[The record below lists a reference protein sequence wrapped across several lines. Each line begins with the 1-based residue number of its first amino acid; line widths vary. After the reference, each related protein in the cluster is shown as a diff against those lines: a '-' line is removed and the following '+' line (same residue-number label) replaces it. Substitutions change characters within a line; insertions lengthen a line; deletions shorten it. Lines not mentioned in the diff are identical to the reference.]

1 MAETAMT
8 FQDLGLSE
16 AMRKALEKKG
26 YGYPTSVQREAI
38 PPLLAWKDVIAKA
51 PTGTGKTFAFGIP
64 MIEHVNPESS
74 DVQGLILAPTREL
87 AIQICDELRS
97 LLAFYT
103 GIRVTVLYGGASLVT
118 QAKALEKK
126 PQIVVATPG
135 RLMDHY
141 NRKNI
146 RFDKV
151 QTIILDEADRMLDM
165 GFIRDVRKIIGWLP
179 KKRQTLL
186 FSATM
191 PQEIAELSQTLLREP
206 VRVEVTPQSS
216 TVDAIRQK
224 LYRVEQADKKCL
236 LQEVLQDKSLTSV
249 LVFTNTKHRAN
260 RVAELLNSGGIAAMA
275 IHGNKSQSAR
285 VLALGSFK
293 AGTIRVLV
301 ATDIAARG
309 IDVSG
314 LPCVINYEL
323 PNVPETY
330 VHRIGRTGRAGRPGL
345 AISFCNRE
353 EEAYL
358 RDIEKLIGKKIPV
371 VRADGPSGREEI
383 EKKVS
388 EPKATPKPTPKPA
401 RAKEELSR
409 APGQKLK
416 LEPLPP
422 LRPLPP
428 EPPKPRR
435 ALRSDPWV
443 PGRVVAS
450 ADGRRG
456 KRRGRTPE
464 T

>member
-1 MAETAMT
+1 M
-8 FQDLGLSE
+8 DLYNQGHVSLTGLE
-16 AMRKALEKKG
+16 IF
-26 YGYPTSVQREAI
+26 V
-38 PPLLAWKDVIAKA
+38 
-51 PTGTGKTFAFGIP
+51 
-64 MIEHVNPESS
+64 
-74 DVQGLILAPTREL
+74 
-87 AIQICDELRS
+87 
-97 LLAFYT
+97 
-103 GIRVTVLYGGASLVT
+103 
-118 QAKALEKK
+118 
-126 PQIVVATPG
+126 
-135 RLMDHY
+135 
-141 NRKNI
+141 
-146 RFDKV
+146 
-151 QTIILDEADRMLDM
+151 LDEADRMLDM

-435 ALRSDPWV
+435 AFRSDPWV

>member
-1 MAETAMT
+1 MT
-8 FQDLGLSE
+8 FQELQLLPSILQAVEELGYERPSPIQ
-16 AMRKALEKKG
+16 AA
-26 YGYPTSVQREAI
+26 AI
-38 PPLLAWKDVIAKA
+38 PHVLAGRDLIGCAQ
-51 PTGTGKTFAFGIP
+51 TGTGKTAAFAIP
-64 MIEHVNPESS
+64 ILQRL
-74 DVQGLILAPTREL
+74 QGRVGKGHKPVRALILTPTREL
-87 AIQICDELRS
+87 ALQIQENFTQYGKYLPVRTAVIFGGVGQTPQVEALQAGAD
-97 LLAFYT
+97 
-103 GIRVTVLYGGASLVT
+103 VL
-118 QAKALEKK
+118 
-126 PQIVVATPG
+126 VATPG
-135 RLMDHY
+135 RLMDLY
-141 NRKNI
+141 NQGHVSLTGLEI
-146 RFDKV
+146 FG
-151 QTIILDEADRMLDM
+151 LDEADRMLDM

-388 EPKATPKPTPKPA
+388 EPKATPKPTPKPD
-401 RAKEELSR
+401 RAKEELSH

-428 EPPKPRR
+428 DPPKPRR